1 MDSIIFDVDG
11 TLWDSTDVVAKAWTD
26 YLRQKEQ
33 IDLTITAGQ
42 LKTLFGKPLAE
53 IAALVF
59 PEYPENEQLRLIDG
73 CCEAEHA
80 LLHIT
85 VPLSMRIWKKPC
97 KFCPHNILFISSAT
111 VSVVISNFSL
121 KKPDSPNISRDISV
135 MEIPVLIKVPTSA
148 RLLIR
153 MV

>member
-1 MDSIIFDVDG
+1 M
-11 TLWDSTDVVAKAWTD
+11 AAA
-26 YLRQKEQ
+26 RQNMHFF
-33 IDLTITAGQ
+33 IL
-42 LKTLFGKPLAE
+42 P
-53 IAALVF
+53 V
-59 PEYPENEQLRLIDG
+59 
-73 CCEAEHA
+73 H
-80 LLHIT
+80 
-85 VPLSMRIWKKPC
+85 LSMRIWKKPC

-121 KKPDSPNISRDISV
+121 KKPDSPNISMDISV

>member
-80 LLHIT
+80 LLLIG
-85 VPLSMRIWKKPC
+85 V
-97 KFCPHNILFISSAT
+97 AT
-111 VSVVISNFSL
+111 LIDSYTTSL
-121 KKPDSPNISRDISV
+121 AA
-135 MEIPVLIKVPTSA
+135 EIIYIIVLIAILGWLVYYLKTKCA
-148 RLLIR
+148 KK
-153 MV
+153 

>member
-80 LLHIT
+80 LLH
-85 VPLSMRIWKKPC
+85 KPC
-97 KFCPHNILFISSAT
+97 RFCPHNILFISSAT